1 VSGAPPGR
9 ALADGQMGRSSAMRS
24 ANRGPAPVRPRHSRR
39 PTSLSCPV
47 LGSGLAAGGC
57 VQVHVKCDPLLQFR
71 ASDADRHCRLN
82 HVTESPRSE
91 EGSGGLLGL
100 GRGQWAVGRG
110 QWPSRSVY
118 QVSGV
123 APSPGV
129 DRLLPAFLSSDHP
142 VHCFPARPIAPSHLT
157 RGGRSRGSAQAKT
170 GRTNCGDCPKQQPA
184 H

>member
-1 VSGAPPGR
+1 
-9 ALADGQMGRSSAMRS
+9 LADGQMGRSSAMRS

-57 VQVHVKCDPLLQFR
+57 VHVHVKCDPPLQFR
-71 ASDADRHCRLN
+71 ASDADRHCGLY

-100 GRGQWAVGRG
+100 GRGQWAVGSG

-123 APSPGV
+123 APSPV
-129 DRLLPAFLSSDHP
+129 STVCCPRFSRPTIPSTAFQR
-142 VHCFPARPIAPSHLT
+142 VPIAPSHLT